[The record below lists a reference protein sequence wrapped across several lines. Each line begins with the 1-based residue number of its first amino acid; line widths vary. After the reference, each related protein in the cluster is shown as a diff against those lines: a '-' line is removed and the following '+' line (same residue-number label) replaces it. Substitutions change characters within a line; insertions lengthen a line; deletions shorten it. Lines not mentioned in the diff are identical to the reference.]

1 MEKKGKGGGRR
12 EGKAEVRE
20 KGRKFG
26 GLNDVTEK

>member
-1 MEKKGKGGGRR
+1 VEEKGKGGGKKR
-12 EGKAEVRE
+12 VRE